1 MFIFRGWADN
11 CLSTHMNMNANR
23 FHSSFSALSIL
34 GAGMMVVMCTQC
46 VQKSKDDAS
55 QTDSTAVT
63 TPVAEPTVQLPE
75 PSKPKNK
82 FSNIIGWS
90 DGQMPQAPAGFVVT
104 EYAGNLKSPRW
115 AYQLPNGDVLIV
127 ESNTETKGAKRVQEQ
142 VSGKI
147 KSRSDDGLSANR
159 ITLLRDNNK
168 DGKPD
173 MRETFLSGLNQP
185 FGIVLIKKDLY
196 VANTDG
202 VYKFPYNEGDTKITA
217 KGQKILELP
226 AGGYNNHWTRN
237 LLTNADGSKIYISV
251 GSGSNVAEHGME
263 NEVRRANI
271 LQINPDGTGE
281 KIFASGL
288 RNPVGMDWEPRTKQ
302 LWTAVNERD
311 ELGDELVP
319 DYLAHVKEGA
329 FYGWP
334 FAYWGAHEDPRMA
347 GKNPELVKKTVVPDV
362 DLGSHTASLGLAF
375 YKGDK
380 FPEAYRQ
387 GAFIG
392 QHGSWNRSEL
402 VGYKVV
408 FVPFKNGKPAGK
420 PQDFLTGFIANPES
434 GEVYGRPVGTFVL
447 KDGSMLITDDGG
459 GKVWRVAA
467 K

>member
-1 MFIFRGWADN
+1 MI
-11 CLSTHMNMNANR
+11 NR
-23 FHSSFSALSIL
+23 FHSSFSAITIIVT
-34 GAGMMVVMCTQC
+34 GFFIITC
-46 VQKSKDDAS
+46 VQCAQKSSRDKAEA
-55 QTDSTAVT
+55 DSTQTATAATDGVKQI
-63 TPVAEPTVQLPE
+63 VELPE
-75 PSKPKNK
+75 PSKSKNK
-82 FSNIIGWS
+82 YSNIIGWS
-90 DGQMPQAPAGFVVT
+90 EGQMPKAPEGFVVT

-159 ITLLRDNNK
+159 ITLLRDTNN

-173 MRETFLSGLNQP
+173 VREIFLKDLNQP
-185 FGIVLIKKDLY
+185 FGMLLIKNDFY

-202 VYKFPYNEGDTKITA
+202 ILKFPYKDGDTKITA
-217 KGQKILELP
+217 KGQKILDLP

-237 LLTNADGSKIYISV
+237 LVANSDGSKIYVSV

-263 NEVRRANI
+263 NEVRRASI
-271 LQINPDGTGE
+271 LEINPDGSGE
-281 KIFASGL
+281 KIYVSGI
-288 RNPVGMDWEPRTKQ
+288 RNPVGMDWEPNTKK
-302 LWTAVNERD
+302 LWSAVNERD

-319 DYLAHVKEGA
+319 DYLAQAKEGA

-334 FAYWGAHEDPRMA
+334 FAYWGPHEDPRRK
-347 GKNPELVKKTVVPDV
+347 GENPEAVKKTIVPDV

-380 FPEAYRQ
+380 FPATYRQ
-387 GAFIG
+387 GAYIG

-434 GEVYGRPVGTFVL
+434 GEVYGRPVGTFCL
-447 KDGSMLITDDGG
+447 KDGSMLVTDDGG